1 MKSGRIIA
9 DSVFFPLWL
18 FVSIVFISL
27 SLHLSIS
34 LLFLFSLSLSI
45 YSILFC
51 SNLTQSNPIYLSL
64 SLRLSVRLSVH
75 LSVCLFISLF
85 FHLSTYHY
93 LSSICL
99 PYISIYQNHIYIYI
113 TDCVLYLSIFL
124 LLSYPNGMM
133 LLQPQSP
140 DKGAWGHFAVVRVG
154 SEPPLKVGHGG
165 HDRCPVVKHGY
176 KMPDQW
182 AIE

>member
-1 MKSGRIIA
+1 MHFGVSNSVIIPAGNRWYDNEKWTDHSGFSFLPSMTVCLYRFYL
-9 DSVFFPLWL
+9 SVSP
-18 FVSIVFISL
+18 SL
-27 SLHLSIS
+27 YLSIS

-93 LSSICL
+93 LSSIYL
-99 PYISIYQNHIYIYI
+99 PYISIYQKYIYIYNYI
-113 TDCVLYLSIFL
+113 LLIAFYTYLYF
-124 LLSYPNGMM
+124 
-133 LLQPQSP
+133 
-140 DKGAWGHFAVVRVG
+140 FF
-154 SEPPLKVGHGG
+154 
-165 HDRCPVVKHGY
+165 
-176 KMPDQW
+176 
-182 AIE
+182 

>member
-1 MKSGRIIA
+1 MHFGVSNSVVIPAGNRWYNNEKWTDHSGFSFLPSMTVCLYRFYL
-9 DSVFFPLWL
+9 SVSP
-18 FVSIVFISL
+18 S
-27 SLHLSIS
+27 LSIS
-34 LLFLFSLSLSI
+34 LSPSFFCSLSLSI

-93 LSSICL
+93 LSPIYL

-113 TDCVLYLSIFL
+113 TDCVLYLSIFF
-124 LLSYPNGMM
+124 LLSYPNWMM

-140 DKGAWGHFAVVRVG
+140 DKGA
-154 SEPPLKVGHGG
+154 
-165 HDRCPVVKHGY
+165 
-176 KMPDQW
+176 
-182 AIE
+182 